1 MIWVGLACGAFLL
14 AAVADV
20 AERWMERRA
29 KRREWQAMLSL
40 YGTKGRRP

>member
-1 MIWVGLACGAFLL
+1 MTWVALACGAFLL

-20 AERWMERRA
+20 LQRA
-29 KRREWQAMLSL
+29 LEVRARRREWQAMLSL